1 MVLYCSCA
9 YICPRNYSHA
19 FLHATL
25 PSGISCDEVF
35 ADVSHLVQDDV
46 FSWQALARKI
56 RADIWSLGCH
66 SFPQLHQLLILGRS
80 RREKRGS
87 GRAPGVEA
95 DALPRLA
102 WPKIGCLPGG
112 SGGRLQHPSVEPKP
126 SAIFSP
132 SLLLIPRC
140 ILVQA
145 GDKVCKA
152 PTGMQEVWKSRAG
165 QWRGIRAPLLR

>member
-1 MVLYCSCA
+1 MPSYTRRCLQAS
-9 YICPRNYSHA
+9 R
-19 FLHATL
+19 ATRSSQTSRTL
-25 PSGISCDEVF
+25 CRMTYFHGRLSRGRSALTSGAWAAI
-35 ADVSHLVQDDV
+35 
-46 FSWQALARKI
+46 
-56 RADIWSLGCH
+56 

-87 GRAPGVEA
+87 GRAPGVEV